1 MGRMY
6 CDDLFN
12 EAHICSANWGVDV
25 MILSKDLLIQAF
37 NHATFVCNGQ
47 VLDKNEQWDFYK
59 HDQDVAV
66 TVDSRL
72 VNKDD
77 VFVALTGQS
86 TDGHAFLDAAIAAG
100 ASAFIVHQRDA
111 HVAAVL
117 TPARI
122 GNRMVIQVAD
132 TYQAL
137 LSLTIAW
144 RARMNFPIVGI
155 TGSIGKTSAKELV
168 RSILQ
173 HAGLKFYVSYKNQN
187 TFTGLCINILRVP
200 LDCDAAAFEVG
211 ISKPGEMDVKADILR
226 PTIGLITCIAHA
238 HLLDFG
244 SLANISYEKR
254 RLFKHFTAQ
263 DVGIVFGDQPLLT
276 DAYYAYP
283 VAKFG
288 FKTKNQV
295 QARKVRVVPTSSG
308 ATMTEFILKWYNE
321 KSSIVLQNNH
331 VGLVQNA
338 LAASTVAYF
347 LKIPFKV
354 VCDAIQAYTGFENR
368 FETKTIKGNR
378 GLIVSDCYNANPE
391 SMRAAIMAFDKM
403 AAKGKKI
410 AVLGD
415 MLELGEKEDFWHRQ
429 IGRLLGKTESI
440 EAVVLVGQRSRMIAK
455 TAPSFL
461 TIELAENWQSAKEK
475 LEAMLPE
482 KDALVLVKASHGM
495 VLNNIVDAVSEAVDC
510 S

>member
-1 MGRMY
+1 
-6 CDDLFN
+6 
-12 EAHICSANWGVDV
+12 
-25 MILSKDLLIQAF
+25 MILSKDLLVKAF
-37 NHATFVCNGQ
+37 NDAIFVCNGHT
-47 VLDKNEQWDFYK
+47 LDNQSPWHFYK
-59 HDQDVAV
+59 QDEDVAV
-66 TVDSRL
+66 AVDSRL
-72 VNKDD
+72 INKDE
-77 VFVALTGQS
+77 VFVALSGQA
-86 TDGHAFLDAAIAAG
+86 TDGHAFLTDAITAG
-100 ASAFIVHQRDA
+100 ASAFIVQKNDA
-111 HVAAVL
+111 RVLAEL

-122 GNRMVIQVAD
+122 GKRLVIQVDD

-137 LSLTIAW
+137 LNLTKAW
-144 RARMNFPIVGI
+144 RACMTFPVVGI
-155 TGSIGKTSAKELV
+155 TGSIGKTSSKELV

-200 LDCDAAAFEVG
+200 LDCDVAAFEVG
-211 ISKPGEMDVKADILR
+211 ISKPGEMDIKADILR
-226 PTIGLITCIAHA
+226 PTIGVITCIAHA

-263 DVGIVFGDQPLLT
+263 DVGIVFGDQLLLT

-295 QARKVRVVPTSSG
+295 QARKVRVVVSDSG
-308 ATMTEFILKWYNE
+308 ATTTEFTLKWYNE
-321 KSSIVLQNNH
+321 KAQITLQNNH

-347 LKIPFKV
+347 LKIPFKI
-354 VCDAIQAYTGFENR
+354 VCEAIQAYTGFENR
-368 FETKTIKGNR
+368 FETKQIKGKR

-391 SMRAAIMAFDKM
+391 SMRAAILAFDKM

-440 EAVVLVGQRSRMIAK
+440 EAVVLVGERSRMIAR

-461 TIELAENWQSAKEK
+461 TIELAEDWKSAKEK
-475 LEAMLPE
+475 LEKLLPE

-495 VLNNIVDAVSEAVDC
+495 VLNNIVDAVSEGAC
-510 S
+510 YG